1 MKNWSFAK
9 LMAVVGGGF
18 VAFVIVGLTAVK
30 MTSGTSN
37 PQKRSPAQPQS
48 SVVNRGE
55 DAATA
60 APSSQAQQST
70 GVGLDIVS
78 VQLEGA
84 QTALREAKEA
94 TQALEKKVAQAL
106 ANRDESTNKQVQG
119 LLDQI
124 NALNKRLTALEEDR
138 LLNSG
143 VSVVKADATGQGA
156 EETSADT
163 SAKAAYVPPK
173 GFTLR
178 AELGN
183 RVWLFDGHREFSMLK
198 TDTPPT
204 APAAAVNGTA
214 QRERQAPKIT
224 AATTQ

>member
-9 LMAVVGGGF
+9 LMAVLGGGF
-18 VAFVIVGLTAVK
+18 VAFVIAGLVVVR
-30 MTSGTSN
+30 MISGTGN
-37 PQKRSPAQPQS
+37 AQKRTPTQPQVS
-48 SVVNRGE
+48 DVNRGV
-55 DAATA
+55 DAAKTA
-60 APSSQAQQST
+60 SPSQAQQST

-84 QTALREAKEA
+84 QTALREAKEE

-106 ANRDESTNKQVQG
+106 ANRDEANNKQIQG
-119 LLDQI
+119 ILEQI
-124 NALNKRLTALEEDR
+124 TSLNKRLTALEEDR

-143 VSVVKADATGQGA
+143 VSVVKPEATGQGA
-156 EETSADT
+156 DETSADT
-163 SAKAAYVPPK
+163 PAKATYVPPK

-198 TDTPPT
+198 TDPPPK
-204 APAAAVNGTA
+204 APAVAANGTA

-224 AATTQ
+224 AATTK

>member
-18 VAFVIVGLTAVK
+18 VAFVIVGMVMVK
-30 MTSGTSN
+30 MTSGAGN
-37 PQKRSPAQPQS
+37 AQKRSPTQPQAGE
-48 SVVNRGE
+48 VNRDVEAGK
-55 DAATA
+55 TA
-60 APSSQAQQST
+60 SSSQAQQST

-106 ANRDESTNKQVQG
+106 ANRDEVNSKQTQG
-119 LLDQI
+119 ILEQI
-124 NALNKRLTALEEDR
+124 TSLNKRLTALEEDR

-143 VSVVKADATGQGA
+143 VSVVKPEATGQGA
-156 EETSADT
+156 DETSADT
-163 SAKAAYVPPK
+163 PAKAAYVPPK

-198 TDTPPT
+198 TDPPPT
-204 APAAAVNGTA
+204 APAAAAKGAA
-214 QRERQAPKIT
+214 QRERQAPKVT
-224 AATTQ
+224 AATTK